1 MKVGII
7 KIFLGVWLSI
17 YAAFS
22 YAACK
27 DNKEDNV
34 LYIYGWSGSMDP
46 SILRAFE
53 KETGIRVVYDAYES
67 NDILEAKLLTGKAKF
82 DLVMP
87 SVSPN
92 FIRQIGMKAF
102 QPIQKS
108 KIENYGNLDT
118 RILKLIQKFDKEN
131 MYGVPYTMGT
141 TGFGFNKKKIKS
153 LPASNA
159 VLFDEK
165 LLKQY
170 HHCGVLILDSPQDI
184 LEAAQVF
191 LGYEPDCRD
200 PKKLKMA
207 LKAVEKVTPYIKD
220 FTANTDRV
228 VRELSTGES
237 CLVQLWSSD
246 ALLAQRQ
253 MKDQKND
260 MEMGYV
266 VPKEWPGL
274 WIDMLC
280 IPKNA
285 PHPDHAHRFIN
296 FILRPEIAAQI
307 VQKNL
312 IAVPNNKVKDL
323 LPKDLQENPMIFIPD
338 DALETLRIQAPL
350 SFKDERKVMR
360 QWMHL
365 KLGW

>member
-1 MKVGII
+1 MQNEWVKWLKQ
-7 KIFLGVWLSI
+7 KI
-17 YAAFS
+17 
-22 YAACK
+22 
-27 DNKEDNV
+27 
-34 LYIYGWSGSMDP
+34 
-46 SILRAFE
+46 
-53 KETGIRVVYDAYES
+53 
-67 NDILEAKLLTGKAKF
+67 GKATNRCHPR
-82 DLVMP
+82 VRPP
-87 SVSPN
+87 SWKLP
-92 FIRQIGMKAF
+92 Q
-102 QPIQKS
+102 
-108 KIENYGNLDT
+108 NLT
-118 RILKLIQKFDKEN
+118 SIISLH
-131 MYGVPYTMGT
+131 
-141 TGFGFNKKKIKS
+141 KKT
-153 LPASNA
+153 AE
-159 VLFDEK
+159 V
-165 LLKQY
+165 
-170 HHCGVLILDSPQDI
+170 G
-184 LEAAQVF
+184 
-191 LGYEPDCRD
+191 
-200 PKKLKMA
+200 KMA

-338 DALETLRIQAPL
+338 DALEKLRIQAPL
-350 SFKDERKVMR
+350 SFKDERKVMC

-365 KLGW
+365 KLVW

>member
-1 MKVGII
+1 
-7 KIFLGVWLSI
+7 LW
-17 YAAFS
+17 
-22 YAACK
+22 
-27 DNKEDNV
+27 
-34 LYIYGWSGSMDP
+34 
-46 SILRAFE
+46 
-53 KETGIRVVYDAYES
+53 
-67 NDILEAKLLTGKAKF
+67 
-82 DLVMP
+82 
-87 SVSPN
+87 
-92 FIRQIGMKAF
+92 
-102 QPIQKS
+102 
-108 KIENYGNLDT
+108 
-118 RILKLIQKFDKEN
+118 
-131 MYGVPYTMGT
+131 
-141 TGFGFNKKKIKS
+141 
-153 LPASNA
+153 
-159 VLFDEK
+159 
-165 LLKQY
+165 
-170 HHCGVLILDSPQDI
+170 VLILDSPQDI

-338 DALETLRIQAPL
+338 DALEKLRIQAPL